1 MKKNMTNNLGSEYIK
16 AIANVVSAN
25 TLKNFTNSGNYDI
38 EIFYEDAKDTEKSH
52 DYDLFSD
59 NFKLP
64 YNL

>member
-1 MKKNMTNNLGSEYIK
+1 MTNNLGSEYMK
-16 AIANVVSAN
+16 AIANTVSAN
-25 TLKNFTNSGNYDI
+25 TLNNFTNSGNYDI
-38 EIFYEDAKDTEKSH
+38 EIFYEEAKGEGESH